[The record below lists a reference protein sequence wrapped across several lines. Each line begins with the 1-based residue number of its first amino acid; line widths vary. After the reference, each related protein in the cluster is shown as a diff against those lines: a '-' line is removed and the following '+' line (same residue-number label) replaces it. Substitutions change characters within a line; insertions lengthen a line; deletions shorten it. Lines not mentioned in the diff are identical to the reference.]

1 MEREDMLTEKDRKLI
16 EAAYLLGYRR
26 GYDTDYDTV
35 EDALKKD
42 ETSLQIDNLLFE
54 HGEEIYIRNSN
65 QGW

>member
-1 MEREDMLTEKDRKLI
+1 MEREDMLTEKDRRLI

-26 GYDTDYDTV
+26 GYDTNYDTV
-35 EDALKKD
+35 EDALKVD